1 LARLLARLRV
11 QKLELLL
18 LELTLGLGLLS
29 PNHHRRR
36 RWNRL
41 RQASR

>member
-1 LARLLARLRV
+1 LARLPV
-11 QKLELLL
+11 QKLALLL
-18 LELTLGLGLLS
+18 LELTLGLRLGLLS

-41 RQASR
+41 WQASR